1 MTLLIMKKEL
11 RSFFKSPT
19 AYIIAGLFAA
29 ITGYIFY
36 NLLISFVENTQN
48 LPGQYKTKLDF
59 INSVIIQLFSNINLF
74 LLFFCPILTM
84 KMFAEEKKDSTI
96 DLYFSAPVKDY
107 ELVLGKFFASIIMG
121 CFLLSITLIY
131 PVILWSIQ
139 ASDFSFIISGYLGLF
154 LNMVSYLALGLFASS
169 LTSNQIVASVISYVG
184 IMGFWVISWASQ
196 ISTNYIYSEFF
207 KYITIVRHFEMFVK
221 GITSTSDLVYY
232 FSFIFIWIFLTKKV
246 LESRNW

>member
-1 MTLLIMKKEL
+1 MKKEL
-11 RSFFKSPT
+11 RTFFKSPM

-29 ITGYIFY
+29 ITGYVFY

-48 LPGQYKTKLDF
+48 IPGQYKTKLDF
-59 INSVIIQLFSNINLF
+59 INAVIIQLFSNINLF

-84 KMFAEEKKDSTI
+84 RMFAEEKKESTI

-107 ELVLGKFFASIIMG
+107 ELVLGKFFATIIMG

-154 LNMVSYLALGLFASS
+154 LNMTSYLALGLFASS

-207 KYITIVRHFEMFVK
+207 KYIAIVRHFEMFVK
-221 GITSTSDLVYY
+221 GITSTSDLVFY
-232 FSFIFIWIFLTKKV
+232 FSFIFVWIFLTKKV
-246 LESRNW
+246 IESRNW